1 MEAGKAFALH
11 VNPKD
16 NVAVVLSGG
25 VSRGTVIE
33 IRDHVGETV
42 ELTAKSNI
50 PYGHKIAVRPI
61 SKSEKIIKYGEV
73 IGGASVEIAP
83 GEHVHVHN
91 MDSLRGRGDL
101 NG

>member
-16 NVAVVLSGG
+16 NVAVVLSGA
-25 VSRGTVIE
+25 VSRGTVVE

-42 ELTAKSNI
+42 ELTAQSDI
-50 PYGHKIAVRPI
+50 PYGHKVAIRSIA
-61 SKSEKIIKYGEV
+61 KGEKIIKYG
-73 IGGASVEIAP
+73 GASVGIAP